1 MAAINNLR
9 GMLLEEA
16 LLYLLRKSGYTTIDN
31 AGTDPTLVNG
41 RSGLEVKGRGEKHQI
56 DAIADYKASPPFCN
70 PQRLLVEGKMYD
82 SNYPVGLPVIRNAVG
97 VLKDINEFFYSSDIE
112 NEPSKNRYHYTYG
125 IFSASGYRTSAV
137 RYAYAHDIYLIPV
150 AQSHFFRPV
159 VNTIRSINADDLR
172 NSGLKIQT
180 LRNIVRENFRSDI
193 ETSISISEAE
203 LNYKLNEYIK
213 ECKKIGFAFIAIA
226 GNSFPILLIPSPNF
240 NLSELYSIDFYRIRY
255 DQNGWY
261 LEDGEERRLFS
272 FDLPAELFKLFAN
285 EGVLTQQAALDL
297 KESRLADFR
306 IIVEQDNELKSI
318 KMNLDR
324 EWIQTIRDLMNNSER

>member
-1 MAAINNLR
+1 
-9 GMLLEEA
+9 MLLEEV
-16 LLYLLRKSGYTTIDN
+16 LLFLLRHSGYKTVEK
-31 AGTDPTLVNG
+31 AGNDPTLKDG
-41 RSGLEVKGRGEKHQI
+41 RSGIEVLGRGEKHQI

-125 IFSASGYRTSAV
+125 IFSASGYRKSAM

-159 VNTIRSINADDLR
+159 VNSIRSINADDLR

-180 LRNIVRENFRSDI
+180 LRNIVRENLKSDI
-193 ETSISISEAE
+193 ETLFSISETE
-203 LNYKLNEYIK
+203 LNYKLKEYIC
-213 ECKKIGFAFIAIA
+213 ECKKIRFAFIAIA
-226 GNSFPILLIPSPNF
+226 GNSFPILLIPSPDF
-240 NLSELYSIDFYRIRY
+240 NLSELNSINNYRLFFN
-255 DQNGWY
+255 QEGWY
-261 LEDGEERRLFS
+261 IEDVNNRRLFS

-324 EWIQTIRDLMNNSER
+324 EWIQTIRDLMNNSEQ